1 MKKILSVILSILFIC
16 PQALASNM
24 YLLKNTNA
32 SVVAPYIEDGIS
44 KKNYYIDNTNPYHA
58 YNITNHKEQV
68 TIILQPAG
76 NDLYYFYKST
86 NDKNDVDKAIQK
98 NFRRADIVYE
108 QANNTSYIQTFENQA
123 AQVKPSSTGIFHK
136 QQKPAETTVSYGTAY
151 TQTQAQP
158 QKTQSQTV
166 YTFDDETYNKQ
177 VQQTPVTYNS
187 NILKGYVGE
196 VATGTTFGVYL
207 QTPINTATAQ
217 QGDQITAVLTE
228 DWVYKN
234 NVIAPQGS
242 IVSGYLSKARAA
254 AYGSR
259 NGRVVID
266 FNQITTPEGKTYNIS
281 AEAIDFTVT
290 NDGKWSKVAGNVVG
304 MTIAGALVG
313 LLFAAIGGNNIGA
326 GAAIG
331 AGSGAAMGAIA
342 TGAERGVDAEI
353 PIYTELEI
361 TLNKP
366 LNVVLNY

>member
-1 MKKILSVILSILFIC
+1 MKKILSIILSILFIC

-24 YLLKNTNA
+24 YLLRNTNA

-44 KKNYYIDNTNPYHA
+44 KKNYYLDNTNPYHA
-58 YNITNHKEQV
+58 YSITNHKEQV

-108 QANNTSYIQTFENQA
+108 QANNTSYLQTFENQA
-123 AQVKPSSTGIFHK
+123 AQVPTTSTRSTIFHK
-136 QQKPAETTVSYGTAY
+136 NTKPAETNVSYGTTY
-151 TQTQAQP
+151 TQPQTTQP
-158 QKTQSQTV
+158 RTV
-166 YTFDDETYNKQ
+166 YTFDDATYNKQ
-177 VQQTPVTYNS
+177 VQQTPVTVNS
-187 NILKGYVGE
+187 NVLKGYVGE
-196 VATGTTFGVYL
+196 VATGTSFAVFL

-217 QGDQITAVLTE
+217 SGDQVTAVLTE
-228 DWVYKN
+228 DWVYRN

-242 IVSGYLSKARAA
+242 IVSGYLAKARSAT
-254 AYGSR
+254 YGSR
-259 NGRVVID
+259 NGRVVIV
-266 FNQITTPEGKTYNIS
+266 FNQITTPEGKVLSIS
-281 AEAIDFTVT
+281 TEEVDFTVT
-290 NDGKWSKVAGNVVG
+290 NDGKWSRAAGSMVG

-342 TGAERGVDAEI
+342 AGAERGVDAEI
-353 PIYTELEI
+353 PIYTELEL